1 MYLADQY
8 TKPKGDFT
16 TVYSAD
22 GAMWY
27 KQYAQDT
34 VVRKPYNAP
43 DGTVAYYIVP
53 QYDELDPDAT
63 DFFMPERI
71 SVSGAFASIPFGC
84 NSK

>member
-43 DGTVAYYIVP
+43 DGTVAYHETIKP
-53 QYDELDPDAT
+53 SLPDPPARK
-63 DFFMPERI
+63 ERL
-71 SVSGAFASIPFGC
+71 
-84 NSK
+84 